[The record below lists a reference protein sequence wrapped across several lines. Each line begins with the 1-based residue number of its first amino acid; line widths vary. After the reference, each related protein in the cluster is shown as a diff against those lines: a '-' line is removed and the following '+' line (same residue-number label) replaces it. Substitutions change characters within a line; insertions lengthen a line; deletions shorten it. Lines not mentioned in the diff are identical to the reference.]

1 MKIIRTLAG
10 DLPAE
15 QFGIIDYHEHVIARP
30 PVEKPNDIDLSLSDV
45 DTMAKE
51 LENFARAGGSLLVD
65 ASTADFGDNAHLRLE
80 ISQKAGVPVVGTVGF
95 GQKEHHTEAVKNSS
109 VEELYARVTK
119 AVREGYGSQNLRPGQ
134 LKFGTSYQFISPS
147 EEKCARA
154 VARAQRDTG
163 LPLFTH
169 TGVGTMAL
177 EQLDLLREEGADLG
191 RVCIGHMDRNPDLWL
206 YKEILSYG
214 VFLGLDQVSKVKYC
228 TEQVRISLIME
239 LVRAGYGKRIL
250 IGGDPSSAQLSYRFW
265 RWSGLC
271 LHSLQIHSSPQAA
284 DAGGWL
290 YPQRGGKCGP
300 GSSGEQPSKLSGFGT
315 KLRRYG
321 P

>member
-134 LKFGTSYQFISPS
+134 LKFGTSYIICRKF
-147 EEKCARA
+147 
-154 VARAQRDTG
+154 
-163 LPLFTH
+163 FT
-169 TGVGTMAL
+169 A
-177 EQLDLLREEGADLG
+177 
-191 RVCIGHMDRNPDLWL
+191 
-206 YKEILSYG
+206 
-214 VFLGLDQVSKVKYC
+214 F
-228 TEQVRISLIME
+228 
-239 LVRAGYGKRIL
+239 
-250 IGGDPSSAQLSYRFW
+250 SSAAGTGIPLQRGSLP
-265 RWSGLC
+265 
-271 LHSLQIHSSPQAA
+271 HIPAPTTDVEKSLQNFLPAQPAPIQPYEQKANSLQSSETLRLQ
-284 DAGGWL
+284 
-290 YPQRGGKCGP
+290 
-300 GSSGEQPSKLSGFGT
+300 GSDQTRP
-315 KLRRYG
+315 LRAMQKDS
-321 P
+321 